1 MDVFYCDY
9 ISGDV
14 ALNGPVDFQWICLQ
28 EIDGFAFPGANLK
41 FIELLHQNP
50 AL

>member
-1 MDVFYCDY
+1 
-9 ISGDV
+9 
-14 ALNGPVDFQWICLQ
+14 VDFQWICLQ

>member
-1 MDVFYCDY
+1 MEQLRPPV
-9 ISGDV
+9 SGGV
-14 ALNGPVDFQWICLQ
+14 VLNGPVDFQWISLQ
-28 EIDGFAFPGANLK
+28 EISCFAFPKANLK